1 MILYLDTADLNEIEK
16 YSFLIDGVTTTPT
29 IIKRSGITSEDF
41 MSTVRKRFPHLDIH
55 VEALGK
61 TAKDTEE
68 LIQDFCDKSWYKA
81 DKVAFKVPI
90 CREGLKAAKMI
101 KQKYPTVRINLHMA
115 FSAAQA
121 TLAMHAGADF
131 IAPLIGRY
139 ADAIADL
146 DAYGKR
152 ARGNDAG
159 YDLLDSIVACK
170 QAIGSNAV
178 ILASSIR
185 TVHDF
190 VVATELF
197 SDAITLPPHV
207 LQASLEHPMT
217 TEGVE
222 QLWRDID

>member
-1 MILYLDTADLNEIEK
+1 MKLYLDTADLNEIEK
-16 YSFLIDGVTTTPT
+16 YAFLIDGVTTTPT
-29 IIKRSGITSEDF
+29 IIKRSGISSEDF
-41 MSTVRKRFPHLDIH
+41 MSTVRNKFPQLDIH

-68 LIQDFCDKSWYKA
+68 LIEGFCKKSWYQA

-90 CREGLKAAKMI
+90 SKEGLEATKVI
-101 KQKYPTVRINLHMA
+101 KQKDPSVRINLHMA

-121 TLAMHAGADF
+121 TLAMHTGADF

-146 DAYGKR
+146 DAFGKR

-159 YDLLDSIVACK
+159 YDLLDSIMVCK
-170 QAIGSNAV
+170 QATGSSAV

-197 SDAITLPPHV
+197 ADAITLPPHV
-207 LQASLEHPMT
+207 LEASLEHPMT

-222 QLWRDID
+222 QLWKDID